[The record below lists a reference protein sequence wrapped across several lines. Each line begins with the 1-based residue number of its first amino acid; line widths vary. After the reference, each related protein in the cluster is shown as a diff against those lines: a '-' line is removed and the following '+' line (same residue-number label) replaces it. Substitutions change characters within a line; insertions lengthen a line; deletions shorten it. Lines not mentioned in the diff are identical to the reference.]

1 MSSYFTHWGESLKS
15 ITATNLARNLRRIL
29 DQLASEGEGIVI
41 ERNRQPVARLLP
53 GPSRQS
59 ALEAMADLYRTIP
72 DDAAATWEADG
83 RKGRW
88 KGSRLEKGIRD
99 PWASYSCLASYLS
112 QYQPTISSDEL

>member
-1 MSSYFTHWGESLKS
+1 MRA
-15 ITATNLARNLRRIL
+15 ITATNLARNLSRIL
-29 DQLASEGEGIVI
+29 DQLASEGEGEGIVI

-72 DDAAATWEADG
+72 DDAAATWEADS

-88 KGSRLEKGIRD
+88 KGSRLDKGIRD
-99 PWASYSCLASYLS
+99 PWAS
-112 QYQPTISSDEL
+112 